1 MAARVAVT
9 APFSD
14 DLAVIPNR
22 DGSVNVVG
30 FGGTFPITFLFSQT
44 SGVGKAKI
52 SVATPGA
59 TTIVPAVPGKVIRV
73 IGAYFVAGGAVNIN
87 WQSTITT
94 SVADGV
100 QDFAQ
105 NGGIVLGFNPIGW
118 FDTVQGEGLD
128 IFTSNG
134 SQVGGNLIYATF

>member
-9 APFSD
+9 APLSD
-14 DLAVIPNR
+14 DLAIIPNL

-30 FGGTFPITFLFSQT
+30 FGGTFPITFLFNQT

-73 IGAYFVAGGAVNIN
+73 IAAYFVAGGAVNIN
-87 WQSTITT
+87 WQSHTTT
-94 SVADGV
+94 SDSDGV
-100 QDFAQ
+100 QDFAA

-118 FDTVQGEGLD
+118 FDTVQGEALD
-128 IFTSNG
+128 IVTSNG